1 MSDIEEQNQ
10 EEIGGIDEERVTKV
24 NEKHFEEQIMNLK
37 LEKRNAKSRMT
48 RLLNMM
54 AAMIS
59 GSNTQQG
66 EVKELLLKID
76 EQKDETLYIMNKLE
90 NIYQQS
96 KEYVNAGKVND
107 EADTLVDQVEQET
120 SSARIF

>member
-59 GSNTQQG
+59 GSNTQ
-66 EVKELLLKID
+66 
-76 EQKDETLYIMNKLE
+76 
-90 NIYQQS
+90 
-96 KEYVNAGKVND
+96 
-107 EADTLVDQVEQET
+107 
-120 SSARIF
+120 